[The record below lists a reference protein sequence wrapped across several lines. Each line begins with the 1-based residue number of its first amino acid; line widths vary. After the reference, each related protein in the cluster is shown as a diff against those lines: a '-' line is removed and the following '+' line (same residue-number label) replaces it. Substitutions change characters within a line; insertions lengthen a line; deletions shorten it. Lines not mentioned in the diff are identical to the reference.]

1 MPLNSSEFEIST
13 DPARLDI
20 GMIHDFLRTSYWA
33 PDVPR
38 EIIEKSIQNSFCFG
52 VYYGPQQ
59 VAFARVITDFAT
71 MAYLSDLF
79 VIPEFRA
86 QGISKMLVKAIVD
99 HPRLQGLRRWL
110 LVTLDAQG
118 LYTQF
123 GFKPISNPEMF
134 MTIHHPDIHRSI

>member
-86 QGISKMLVKAIVD
+86 KGISKMLVKAIVD

-110 LVTLDAQG
+110 LATRDAHG
-118 LYTQF
+118 LYAQF

-134 MTIHHPDIHRSI
+134 MTIHNSGIYHSI